1 MGSTARH
8 QEPGQT
14 HLTVSPAKGLVRALS
29 NRHGGP
35 LKAVI
40 PGMWQA
46 MTLVISQAGLTPA
59 EPSIA
64 CRALPV
70 VLLEGLGLSAVA
82 VSCRSLPAVIRRCDE
97 PDFPE
102 GHEDPQQSEELER
115 QQDA

>member
-1 MGSTARH
+1 MGSTAHHR
-8 QEPGQT
+8 EPGQT

-29 NRHGGP
+29 NRRGAP

-40 PGMWQA
+40 PGVRQT

-59 EPSIA
+59 EPFIA

-70 VLLEGLGLSAVA
+70 VLLESHEGPPQSAK
-82 VSCRSLPAVIRRCDE
+82 
-97 PDFPE
+97 
-102 GHEDPQQSEELER
+102 LER